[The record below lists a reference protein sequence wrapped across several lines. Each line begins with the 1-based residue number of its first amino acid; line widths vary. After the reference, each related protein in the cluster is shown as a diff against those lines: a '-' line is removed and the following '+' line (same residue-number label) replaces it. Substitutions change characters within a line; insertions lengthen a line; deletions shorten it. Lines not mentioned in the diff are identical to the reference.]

1 MSVRIHG
8 HSDNFGSEDYNQ
20 FLSRLRANAVARNLI
35 QEGVEESRILMRH
48 WGSARP
54 LATPEDRAAN
64 RRVELE
70 YMDMDVA
77 QAL

>member
-1 MSVRIHG
+1 M
-8 HSDNFGSEDYNQ
+8 
-20 FLSRLRANAVARNLI
+20 
-35 QEGVEESRILMRH
+35 QEGVAESRILMSH

-70 YMDMDVA
+70 YLTLDVA
-77 QAL
+77 RAL